1 MLFNGRQVL
10 QRVTLGSSTP
20 HGVDIKSGPSLR
32 HNEKVLLPLLCVK
45 SNGIQSAQHSAS
57 EKMYYMTIRMIS
69 DCEL

>member
-20 HGVDIKSGPSLR
+20 HGVDIKSGRSLR

-45 SNGIQSAQHSAS
+45 SNGIQSAQHSTS
-57 EKMYYMTIRMIS
+57 KKMYYMTIRMIS